1 MVITPRNGKLTLMP
15 EDYRIKSN
23 FRETEE
29 DSEEGYEDKNI
40 CGTDDIIYGD
50 VQGHGKYAGT
60 SIFNFLNEGIH
71 HHCIGMTEQ
80 HSKWS
85 IDRNGYSDFDFLI
98 FLNAGIY
105 HEEEY

>member
-15 EDYRIKSN
+15 EEYRIKSN

-50 VQGHGKYAGT
+50 V
-60 SIFNFLNEGIH
+60 
-71 HHCIGMTEQ
+71 
-80 HSKWS
+80 
-85 IDRNGYSDFDFLI
+85 
-98 FLNAGIY
+98 
-105 HEEEY
+105 